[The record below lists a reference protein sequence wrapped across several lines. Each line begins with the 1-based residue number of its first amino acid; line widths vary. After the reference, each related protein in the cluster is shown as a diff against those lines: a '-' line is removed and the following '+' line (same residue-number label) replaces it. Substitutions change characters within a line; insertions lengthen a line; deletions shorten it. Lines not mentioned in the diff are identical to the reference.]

1 MVRKLVLFIGLV
13 SLSHSICYAQEF
25 ADKEYYLIDSL
36 SLSSITETYREKI
49 NSSIATF
56 YKLKVDST
64 RVKHIQDLGYSLPY
78 KKIDLRYQK
87 WSISYCDN
95 KIAKLN
101 DTLLKNKWI
110 DIKGN
115 ALINM
120 GVAHR
125 KLGNHQKAIGY
136 YNEAIQLFRET
147 NNLPEL
153 SISLFNKALALHARG
168 TTKEVLQALKEA
180 NILIEKRKDS
190 IGIAHCNFLMGQV
203 YYSNKLQI
211 DSAIYY
217 CERAIKVAKNID
229 PNEGSL
235 NTFYSDLA
243 LYYKT
248 KGDLNKA
255 TKTYF
260 EALAFYDESD
270 MTGGKATLLNNIA
283 HLYENQ
289 GEFDLAKSYFIKGL
303 EINQSI
309 ENKEGMAF
317 SYSGLASILN
327 GQKNIEASNEY
338 HFKSLALRKEIG
350 HYREVV
356 LSLFNIGI
364 NYGTLKQFEQSKKYL
379 DKSKKLSDSI
389 NYAFGQLISNRGLG
403 EYYYNKKEFSKA
415 KVYLEMATILAQEHN
430 HPDEISKATK
440 ELSDIYAEEN
450 NWKEAYTTVVLHHK
464 MKDSI
469 RNADTER
476 NVLKIKNEYEL
487 AQKQKEVDVLALN
500 NELQALALK
509 KKEQQVLFTTLGIV
523 LLILIL
529 IIGYRSYK
537 NKQKNNRLLKE
548 QNEVKSS
555 ILKEIH
561 HRVKNNLS
569 IVNSLLHLQSR
580 TLTDKKDIAVFQ
592 EAQSRVVSM
601 ALLHEKL
608 YRTDDLRYIDINDH
622 LSVLIEDLIEA
633 YALNKEI
640 RLDMEITAEN
650 LDINELVPL
659 GLLINEIITNSLK
672 HAFTEKEEGTIIVK
686 LSQTPQNDFELIIG
700 DDGIGI
706 DDDEQPSEGIGK
718 RLITTFIK
726 QLDAVIERVEGAG
739 TLYRIAFSSNK
750 H

>member
-1 MVRKLVLFIGLV
+1 MVRKLFLFICLV
-13 SLSHSICYAQEF
+13 SLSHSICNGQEF
-25 ADKEYYLIDSL
+25 ADREYYLIDSL
-36 SLSSITETYREKI
+36 SLSKVSESYREKI
-49 NSSIATF
+49 NTSLEAF
-56 YKLKVDST
+56 YKLKVDSS
-64 RVKHIQDLGYSLPY
+64 RVKHIQDLGNSLPY

-87 WSISYCDN
+87 WSISYCEN
-95 KIAKLN
+95 KLSQLN
-101 DTLLKNKWI
+101 DTLLRNKWLN
-110 DIKGN
+110 IKGN

-125 KLGNHQKAIGY
+125 KLGNAQRAIACY
-136 YNEAIQLFRET
+136 DEAISIFRKT

-168 TTKEVLQALKEA
+168 TTAEVLQALKEA
-180 NILIEKRKDS
+180 RVLIEQRKDS
-190 IGIAHCNFLMGQV
+190 IGIAHCNYLTGQV
-203 YYSNKLQI
+203 YYTNKFQL

-217 CERAIKVAKNID
+217 CERAIKVAESMD
-229 PNEGSL
+229 PNGAVL
-235 NTFYSDLA
+235 KTFYSELA

-255 TKTYF
+255 IKTYF
-260 EALAFYDESD
+260 GALELYDESEIS
-270 MTGGKATLLNNIA
+270 GGKATLLNNIA
-283 HLYENQ
+283 YVYENQ
-289 GEFDLAKSYFIKGL
+289 GEFDLAKSYFTKGL
-303 EINQSI
+303 GMNQSI
-309 ENKEGMAF
+309 ENKDGIAA
-317 SYSGLASILN
+317 SYSGLASVLRDQN
-327 GQKNIEASNEY
+327 KIEESNSY
-338 HFKSLALRKEIG
+338 YFKSLELRKEVR
-350 HYREVV
+350 HYRDVV

-364 NYGTLKQFEQSKKYL
+364 NYGTLKQFELSKKYL
-379 DKSKKLSDSI
+379 DQSKKLSDSI
-389 NYAFGQLISNRGLG
+389 DYTFGQLISNRGLG
-403 EYYYNKKEFSKA
+403 QLFYNKEEYTLAKE
-415 KVYLEMATILAQEHN
+415 YLELAMALAQEYN

-440 ELSDIYAEEN
+440 ELSVIYANEN
-450 NWKEAYTTVVLHHK
+450 NWKAAYTTVVLHHK

-523 LLILIL
+523 LLLLLL

-548 QNEVKSS
+548 QNEAKSA

-569 IVNSLLHLQSR
+569 IVNSLLHLQSK
-580 TLTDKKDIAVFQ
+580 TLTDTKDIAVFK

-608 YRTDDLRYIDINDH
+608 YRTDDLRYIDVNDH

-640 RLDMEITAEN
+640 KLDMEITAEN

-672 HAFTEKEEGTIIVK
+672 HAFREKDEGTIIVK
-686 LSQTPQNDFELIIG
+686 LSQTPHNDFELIIG
-700 DDGIGI
+700 DDGVGI
-706 DDDEQPSEGIGK
+706 DEEQPSKGIGK
-718 RLITTFIK
+718 RLISIFIR
-726 QLDAVIERVEGAG
+726 QLDAVIERVEGGG
-739 TLYRIAFSSNK
+739 TLYRIAFSSTKN
-750 H
+750 